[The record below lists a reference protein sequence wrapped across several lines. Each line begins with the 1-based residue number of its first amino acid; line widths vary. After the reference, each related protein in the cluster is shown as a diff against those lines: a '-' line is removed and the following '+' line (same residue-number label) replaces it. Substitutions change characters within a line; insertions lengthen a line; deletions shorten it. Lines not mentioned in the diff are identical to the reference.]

1 VSASSGPQ
9 HNGARGEFTRAVHL
23 PLPPAVNQ
31 RSMGLPVWRT
41 AAFAFADAQEYVDVL
56 GGQRDGY
63 SYSRLANPTADAFAA
78 AVAALEGVGL
88 DGEVRGEAFGSGMA
102 AITAILMG
110 FTAAGAHVVA
120 PREMYGGTYAVLADV
135 LSRFGVRTDHVDTTD
150 PAAVSAAV
158 RPETR
163 LVWAETLANPT
174 MTVADLPMLADIA
187 HRAGALLAVDST
199 FATPAVCRPLEHGA
213 DLVVHSATKYIGGH
227 SDVTGGVVVARPELA
242 ETVRH
247 VREHTGGILAPDEA
261 FLLRRGLETLP
272 LRMGRQCAGALT
284 LATALAAHPRV
295 ARVDYPGLPGHRDHE
310 LANRLFDAGPEGR
323 RYGAVVTVTPYA
335 DSIGSEEGPA
345 GTDRGAANGR
355 DVGMALVDGLQLAT
369 VATSLGGTHTKVG
382 PVAGTTHRQLD
393 PDALTGAG
401 IFPGAVRFSVG
412 LEDPDDLVA
421 DAVAA
426 LDALG

>member
-1 VSASSGPQ
+1 MSASSGSQ
-9 HNGARGEFTRAVHL
+9 HNCTHGEFTRAVHL
-23 PLPPAVNQ
+23 PLPPPVNQ

-88 DGEVRGEAFGSGMA
+88 EEEVRGEAFGSGMA

-120 PREMYGGTYAVLADV
+120 PREMYGGTYGVLADV
-135 LSRFGVRTDHVDTTD
+135 LARFGVRTDHVDTTD
-150 PAAVSAAV
+150 PAAVSAAI
-158 RPETR
+158 RPETT

-174 MTVADLPMLADIA
+174 MTVADLPSLAGIA

-199 FATPAVCRPLEHGA
+199 FATPAVCRPLEYGA

-227 SDVTGGVVVARPELA
+227 SDVTGGVVAARPELA
-242 ETVRH
+242 ATVRH
-247 VREHTGGILAPDEA
+247 FREHTGGILAPDEA

-272 LRMGRQCAGALT
+272 LRMARQCAGALT

-295 ARVDYPGLPGHRDHE
+295 ARVDYPGLAGHRDHA

-323 RYGAVVTVTPYA
+323 RYGAVVTVTPHA
-335 DSIGSEEGPA
+335 GSSNGSTGGAEG
-345 GTDRGAANGR
+345 ANGR
-355 DVGMALVDGLQLAT
+355 DVGMALVDGLRLAT

-401 IFPGAVRFSVG
+401 ILPGAVRFSVG